1 MKRVIFVWFM
11 IAFVVSV
18 SAQYY
23 YSYNNPIRLNKT
35 DTAVILSGNPEV
47 EDYLTNN
54 PSLVVSR
61 NNKYTII
68 SDQNMFPKETV
79 KTYPVYKTEDGCLL
93 GCNGQI
99 LFSPNKED
107 NINSI
112 LHSFP
117 IEILKITKSYV
128 LAKISVNS
136 NEDDLTIANAIQESG
151 LVHYSHPNFV
161 VNFQKLQ
168 DTISDPYFPNQF
180 YLHSIGQIINDGH
193 ETTVDA
199 DINAPEA
206 WSITKG
212 STSIVI
218 AVIDEGVTDNHPD
231 LPSSR
236 QLRLP
241 NSNLS
246 ALYDG
251 SSINDPSPFEDDN
264 HGNACAGIIAA
275 SHNNEGIAGIA
286 PNCVIMP
293 IRVTFGYSSLD
304 DFVSALNFAIINGA
318 DIISNSWSVLTSE
331 PNYFPAIVSEIN
343 NATYNGRNGKGCV
356 VSFAAGNTAHRVY
369 NGTGYVTFPANCS
382 NELMITVGASDR
394 NNEVANYSP
403 SGDKI
408 SVVAPSH
415 KAYQDQIS
423 GEDFEIWTLDT
434 PDSAGYNPNKE
445 TGEVLPSFGINYLS
459 YTGRFGG
466 TSAACP
472 QVSGTAA
479 LMLSINP
486 NLSAYEIKK
495 IIEKTAK
502 KIGFTPYQ
510 MYGNHPNGTWN
521 SNMGYGLLNAH
532 KAVLSAAYY
541 QIYGEKRLPLCDNI
555 SYTVINQYNQFVT
568 DVAFEWTCS
577 DNIRIISGK
586 LTSSVIVKGVGFGEG
601 WLSCQVIHMG
611 DTISSCKN
619 VYIAENNE
627 AYYIDSTLISTLS
640 FPSTFTIGGTVDIGA
655 GTTITWTDKTVH
667 IAKDARLVVRP
678 GGKLIV
684 NGGTLT
690 SACPGELW
698 QGIEVV
704 GDRTKRQ
711 LAQYQGT
718 VELKNGAVIENA
730 HCGIHTGLQGDAA
743 YSTAGGIIKADSA
756 FFVNN
761 RRAVAFISY
770 QNTHPNGSIADNV
783 SYFNNCEF
791 TVDNNNLFAQNNCGF
806 IDHVTMWKVR
816 GVDFTGCR
824 FTNATTAIGD
834 RHHAIYTEDAGFE
847 VNTYC
852 RAQYYTGCECPENS
866 SVYSEFSGFTTAIEV
881 NTTGEQHPVLVNRA
895 NFSNN
900 GTGIKINGNNFATV
914 TRCDFDLQSA
924 PVNVQSKSGLFLNSC
939 TGYLVEGNSFHK
951 MSVPSVLESIVTK
964 GIVVTNTGNPDNQL
978 HLNDFIRLSYG
989 IHASGNNR
997 ALQMS
1002 CNSFLNNLYG
1012 IFSSSDWGVSLVQGS
1027 STEGAD
1033 NDFKI
1038 NVSSDFYN
1046 AGATSVIYYYST
1058 GGFHAP
1064 TLCYGVSPQQAK
1076 NANPCD
1082 STLCNGGGTPRTLAE
1097 FQSDV
1102 DAASYYDAVR
1112 TLMADTVLDLN
1123 MLEQWH
1129 TAAQPIADPYSLAE
1143 TRFMEGYAE
1152 TFAENAEDAETA
1164 NYADFHALKLAL
1176 RDVNDGTVGANDYS
1190 PLQTDGF
1197 INWYALTPAQ
1207 IAQLQTIAE
1216 RNTGRASVMARGVL
1230 CFFHGICY
1238 EDDLLGDDNMDN
1250 HDNNM
1255 ETRSAKVSQQDGET
1269 NLTVYPNPTDDVL
1282 FVELRG
1288 GAGIATV
1295 ALYDLQGRLVET
1307 APTARLHDAE
1317 TAAINVKTIPAGM
1330 YVLRVTDADGK
1341 EYHQKIVRK

>member
-1 MKRVIFVWFM
+1 
-11 IAFVVSV
+11 
-18 SAQYY
+18 
-23 YSYNNPIRLNKT
+23 
-35 DTAVILSGNPEV
+35 
-47 EDYLTNN
+47 
-54 PSLVVSR
+54 
-61 NNKYTII
+61 
-68 SDQNMFPKETV
+68 MFPKETV

-99 LFSPNKED
+99 LFSPNKEE
-107 NINSI
+107 NINII

-199 DINAPEA
+199 DINALAA

-212 STSIVI
+212 SPSIVI

-251 SSINDPSPFEDDN
+251 SSINGPSPFEDDN

-423 GEDFEIWTLDT
+423 GEGFEIWTIDT

-486 NLSAYEIKK
+486 NLSVYEIKN

-502 KIGFTPYQ
+502 KIGITPYQ

-555 SYTVINQYNQFVT
+555 SYTVINQYNQFET

-577 DNIRIISGK
+577 DNNSLIMRNIILSRHPKWVSRCFFEYFCGQIISDVCPTK
-586 LTSSVIVKGVGFGEG
+586 KEQVWFDERCRCQKG
-601 WLSCQVIHMG
+601 Q
-611 DTISSCKN
+611 
-619 VYIAENNE
+619 
-627 AYYIDSTLISTLS
+627 
-640 FPSTFTIGGTVDIGA
+640 
-655 GTTITWTDKTVH
+655 
-667 IAKDARLVVRP
+667 
-678 GGKLIV
+678 
-684 NGGTLT
+684 
-690 SACPGELW
+690 
-698 QGIEVV
+698 
-704 GDRTKRQ
+704 RQ
-711 LAQYQGT
+711 
-718 VELKNGAVIENA
+718 I
-730 HCGIHTGLQGDAA
+730 
-743 YSTAGGIIKADSA
+743 
-756 FFVNN
+756 
-761 RRAVAFISY
+761 
-770 QNTHPNGSIADNV
+770 
-783 SYFNNCEF
+783 
-791 TVDNNNLFAQNNCGF
+791 
-806 IDHVTMWKVR
+806 
-816 GVDFTGCR
+816 
-824 FTNATTAIGD
+824 
-834 RHHAIYTEDAGFE
+834 
-847 VNTYC
+847 
-852 RAQYYTGCECPENS
+852 
-866 SVYSEFSGFTTAIEV
+866 
-881 NTTGEQHPVLVNRA
+881 
-895 NFSNN
+895 
-900 GTGIKINGNNFATV
+900 
-914 TRCDFDLQSA
+914 
-924 PVNVQSKSGLFLNSC
+924 
-939 TGYLVEGNSFHK
+939 
-951 MSVPSVLESIVTK
+951 
-964 GIVVTNTGNPDNQL
+964 
-978 HLNDFIRLSYG
+978 
-989 IHASGNNR
+989 
-997 ALQMS
+997 
-1002 CNSFLNNLYG
+1002 
-1012 IFSSSDWGVSLVQGS
+1012 
-1027 STEGAD
+1027 
-1033 NDFKI
+1033 
-1038 NVSSDFYN
+1038 
-1046 AGATSVIYYYST
+1046 
-1058 GGFHAP
+1058 
-1064 TLCYGVSPQQAK
+1064 
-1076 NANPCD
+1076 
-1082 STLCNGGGTPRTLAE
+1082 
-1097 FQSDV
+1097 
-1102 DAASYYDAVR
+1102 
-1112 TLMADTVLDLN
+1112 
-1123 MLEQWH
+1123 
-1129 TAAQPIADPYSLAE
+1129 
-1143 TRFMEGYAE
+1143 
-1152 TFAENAEDAETA
+1152 
-1164 NYADFHALKLAL
+1164 
-1176 RDVNDGTVGANDYS
+1176 
-1190 PLQTDGF
+1190 
-1197 INWYALTPAQ
+1197 
-1207 IAQLQTIAE
+1207 
-1216 RNTGRASVMARGVL
+1216 
-1230 CFFHGICY
+1230 
-1238 EDDLLGDDNMDN
+1238 
-1250 HDNNM
+1250 
-1255 ETRSAKVSQQDGET
+1255 
-1269 NLTVYPNPTDDVL
+1269 
-1282 FVELRG
+1282 
-1288 GAGIATV
+1288 
-1295 ALYDLQGRLVET
+1295 
-1307 APTARLHDAE
+1307 
-1317 TAAINVKTIPAGM
+1317 
-1330 YVLRVTDADGK
+1330 
-1341 EYHQKIVRK
+1341 

>member
-1 MKRVIFVWFM
+1 M

-23 YSYNNPIRLNKT
+23 YSYNNPIRLDKT

-99 LFSPNKED
+99 LFSPNKEE
-107 NINSI
+107 NINII

-128 LAKISVNS
+128 LAKISVDS

-199 DINAPEA
+199 DIDALAA

-212 STSIVI
+212 SPSIVI

-241 NSNLS
+241 NSNL
-246 ALYDG
+246 
-251 SSINDPSPFEDDN
+251 
-264 HGNACAGIIAA
+264 
-275 SHNNEGIAGIA
+275 
-286 PNCVIMP
+286 
-293 IRVTFGYSSLD
+293 
-304 DFVSALNFAIINGA
+304 SALNFAIINGA

-423 GEDFEIWTLDT
+423 GENFEIWTIDA

-486 NLSAYEIKK
+486 NLSVYEIKN

-502 KIGFTPYQ
+502 KIGITPYQ

-586 LTSSVIVKGVGFGEG
+586 LTSSVVVKGVGFGEG

-619 VYIAENNE
+619 VYIVENNE
-627 AYYIDSTLISTLS
+627 AYYIDSTLISTQY
-640 FPSTFTIGGTVDIGA
+640 
-655 GTTITWTDKTVH
+655 
-667 IAKDARLVVRP
+667 
-678 GGKLIV
+678 
-684 NGGTLT
+684 
-690 SACPGELW
+690 CP
-698 QGIEVV
+698 
-704 GDRTKRQ
+704 K
-711 LAQYQGT
+711 
-718 VELKNGAVIENA
+718 
-730 HCGIHTGLQGDAA
+730 
-743 YSTAGGIIKADSA
+743 
-756 FFVNN
+756 
-761 RRAVAFISY
+761 
-770 QNTHPNGSIADNV
+770 
-783 SYFNNCEF
+783 
-791 TVDNNNLFAQNNCGF
+791 
-806 IDHVTMWKVR
+806 
-816 GVDFTGCR
+816 
-824 FTNATTAIGD
+824 
-834 RHHAIYTEDAGFE
+834 
-847 VNTYC
+847 
-852 RAQYYTGCECPENS
+852 
-866 SVYSEFSGFTTAIEV
+866 
-881 NTTGEQHPVLVNRA
+881 
-895 NFSNN
+895 
-900 GTGIKINGNNFATV
+900 
-914 TRCDFDLQSA
+914 
-924 PVNVQSKSGLFLNSC
+924 
-939 TGYLVEGNSFHK
+939 
-951 MSVPSVLESIVTK
+951 
-964 GIVVTNTGNPDNQL
+964 
-978 HLNDFIRLSYG
+978 
-989 IHASGNNR
+989 
-997 ALQMS
+997 
-1002 CNSFLNNLYG
+1002 
-1012 IFSSSDWGVSLVQGS
+1012 
-1027 STEGAD
+1027 
-1033 NDFKI
+1033 
-1038 NVSSDFYN
+1038 
-1046 AGATSVIYYYST
+1046 
-1058 GGFHAP
+1058 
-1064 TLCYGVSPQQAK
+1064 
-1076 NANPCD
+1076 
-1082 STLCNGGGTPRTLAE
+1082 
-1097 FQSDV
+1097 
-1102 DAASYYDAVR
+1102 
-1112 TLMADTVLDLN
+1112 
-1123 MLEQWH
+1123 
-1129 TAAQPIADPYSLAE
+1129 
-1143 TRFMEGYAE
+1143 
-1152 TFAENAEDAETA
+1152 
-1164 NYADFHALKLAL
+1164 
-1176 RDVNDGTVGANDYS
+1176 
-1190 PLQTDGF
+1190 
-1197 INWYALTPAQ
+1197 
-1207 IAQLQTIAE
+1207 
-1216 RNTGRASVMARGVL
+1216 
-1230 CFFHGICY
+1230 
-1238 EDDLLGDDNMDN
+1238 
-1250 HDNNM
+1250 
-1255 ETRSAKVSQQDGET
+1255 
-1269 NLTVYPNPTDDVL
+1269 
-1282 FVELRG
+1282 
-1288 GAGIATV
+1288 
-1295 ALYDLQGRLVET
+1295 
-1307 APTARLHDAE
+1307 
-1317 TAAINVKTIPAGM
+1317 
-1330 YVLRVTDADGK
+1330 
-1341 EYHQKIVRK
+1341 